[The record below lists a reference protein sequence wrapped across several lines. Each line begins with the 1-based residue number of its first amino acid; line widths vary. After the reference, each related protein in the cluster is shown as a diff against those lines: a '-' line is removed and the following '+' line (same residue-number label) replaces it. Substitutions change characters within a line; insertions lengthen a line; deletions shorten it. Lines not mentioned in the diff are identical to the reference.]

1 MHQLEKAV
9 MRSARSVLIIWMHCS
24 FWLRKMRKYF
34 CSNGDLF
41 PGIFFNI
48 SKLAHN
54 CKWWWYPSNNF
65 LTVYFFLL
73 ITFCILNWVV
83 FVADNLPYHSLE
95 LRWVGCSSLLL
106 LPGHYTGWDSQV
118 CFKTDRYLLLI
129 LLYVV
134 DILSR

>member
-9 MRSARSVLIIWMHCS
+9 MRSARSVLINWMHCS

-41 PGIFFNI
+41 PGIFLIFQSLHI
-48 SKLAHN
+48 TA
-54 CKWWWYPSNNF
+54 NF

-83 FVADNLPYHSLE
+83 FVADNLPYHSFE
-95 LRWVGCSSLLL
+95 LRRVGCSSLLL

-118 CFKTDRYLLLI
+118 CFKTARYLLLI